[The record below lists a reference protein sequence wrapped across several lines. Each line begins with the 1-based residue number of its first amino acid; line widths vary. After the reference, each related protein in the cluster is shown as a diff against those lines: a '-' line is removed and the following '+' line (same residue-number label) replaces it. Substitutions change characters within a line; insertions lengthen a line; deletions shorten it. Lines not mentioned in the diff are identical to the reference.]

1 MTKEYAYIRVSSQE
15 QNEERQMIAM
25 RELHVPEENIFMD
38 KQSGK
43 DFNRPRYRSLL
54 SELKEGDL
62 LYNLMA
68 KLMKKQRTML

>member
-1 MTKEYAYIRVSSQE
+1 
-15 QNEERQMIAM
+15 MIAM

-43 DFNRPRYRSLL
+43 DFNRPMYRALL

-62 LYNLMA
+62 LYILMA
-68 KLMKKQRTML
+68 KLMKKQRNML